1 MRTAQ
6 RALGLKTAGH
16 AGTLDPMA
24 TGVLVVLLGEAT
36 KLSNL
41 LMDHDKVYEAEV
53 TLGAL
58 TDTLDAT
65 GELVETRAV
74 PSLTA
79 EEVRGALLRFV
90 GHHPQV
96 PPRYSALKKDGRTHM
111 SRARAG
117 EDFEVEAR
125 PSICHGLELL
135 GFDPGSTSAP
145 GSTAP
150 RVTIRVHCGKGYY
163 VRSLARD
170 LAEALGT
177 VGHLSALRRTRVG
190 AFDIARAVPPD
201 AVSPSQVLPIP
212 DALPTMP
219 HLVADGPLLEDLRCG
234 RPASISRATLQVQTP
249 TTVLAVRSDAVPV
262 ALVTASPDG
271 DRLRLTVQRGF
282 SIGRSSPLAEAP
294 GTQGSAEAA
303 SSLTSAAASPTV
315 RAAKTNG

>member
-1 MRTAQ
+1 MNGIHGLLILDKPSGVTSFSAMRTAQ

-135 GFDPGSTSAP
+135 GFDPGSDLA
-145 GSTAP
+145 AP
-150 RVTIRVHCGKGYY
+150 RISIRVHCGKGYY

-219 HLVADGPLLEDLRCG
+219 HLVADGRLLEDLRCG
-234 RPASISRATLQVQTP
+234 RPSSIPRASLDLANGTTL
-249 TTVLAVRSDAVPV
+249 LAMRTDAVPI

-271 DRLRLTVQRGF
+271 DRIRLIVQRGF
-282 SIGRSSPLAEAP
+282 AIR
-294 GTQGSAEAA
+294 
-303 SSLTSAAASPTV
+303 
-315 RAAKTNG
+315 